1 MLSCVYLNLTYIR
14 IFSLFLEHI
23 ACSSIFLKFSSR
35 KVYLMQALSDSN
47 IIQRIAI
54 QVRAFHENDT
64 TGHDWWHIWRVWNL
78 ARHIAQSE
86 GANMLQVELAA
97 LLHDMDDHKMAQSDG
112 MNLPN
117 ARKVLH
123 DCNVDNKLIEKVVE
137 IIKQVSFKGAGV
149 DTTPTSI
156 EACVVQDADR
166 LDAIGAIGIA
176 RAFAYGGSKQRELYN
191 PNEAPNM
198 HGTFTEYKTSK
209 GNTLNHFYEKL
220 LLLKDRLNTQSARE
234 LADGRHR
241 YMQGFVEQFLGE
253 WNLED
258 KP

>member
-1 MLSCVYLNLTYIR
+1 MQVLDD
-14 IFSLFLEHI
+14 
-23 ACSSIFLKFSSR
+23 SSM
-35 KVYLMQALSDSN
+35 VQ
-47 IIQRIAI
+47 
-54 QVRAFHENDT
+54 QVARRVEAFHEVDT
-64 TGHDWWHIWRVWNL
+64 TGHDWRHIWRVWNL
-78 ARHIAQSE
+78 ARHIAQRES
-86 GANMLQVELAA
+86 ANMLQVELAA

-112 MNLPN
+112 ENLPN

-123 DCNVDNKLIEKVVE
+123 DCNVDNRLIESVVQ

-149 DTTPTSI
+149 DTTPTSA

-176 RAFAYGGSKQRELYN
+176 RAFAYGGSKHRELYN
-191 PNEAPNM
+191 PNEEPSM
-198 HGTFTEYKTSK
+198 HGTFAEYKSSK

-220 LLLKDRLNTQSARE
+220 LLLKERLNTQSARE

-241 YMQGFVEQFLGE
+241 YMEGFVEQFLGE